1 MCLCGKSCK
10 FDTMLKANRFKFLV
24 LAAVFFLLAF
34 KHPFYLGVTDL
45 KYNEK
50 EKSLQG
56 SVKLFTNDLE
66 GALKKNHKN
75 TVDLINVKNK
85 EAVTI
90 ILYDYLK
97 KHFELKVNDKKINYK
112 LIGFE
117 REEESVFMYL
127 EFDKS
132 ELPKKVEVDNTLLY
146 DHLKEQINIVEI
158 EVNNFKKSLKCT
170 NPEKNF
176 NFEF

>member
-1 MCLCGKSCK
+1 
-10 FDTMLKANRFKFLV
+10 MLRANSFKFFIMV
-24 LAAVFFLLAF
+24 GAFFLMAF
-34 KHPFYLGVTDL
+34 KHPFYLGVTAL
-45 KYNEK
+45 VYNAK

-66 GALKKNHKN
+66 GALKKAHNN

-97 KHFELKVNDKKINYK
+97 KHFELKVDDKKVAYK

-117 REEESVFMYL
+117 REEEAVLMYI
-127 EFDKS
+127 EFDKT
-132 ELPKKVEVDNTLLY
+132 ETPKKIEVDNTLLY

-158 EVNNFKKSLKCT
+158 EVNNSKKSLKCT

-176 NFEF
+176 KFSFLDQ

>member
-1 MCLCGKSCK
+1 
-10 FDTMLKANRFKFLV
+10 MLKANTFKFLV
-24 LAAVFFLLAF
+24 LASVFFLLAF
-34 KHPFYLGVTDL
+34 KHPFYLGVIDL
-45 KYNEK
+45 KYNDK

-66 GALKKNHKN
+66 GALKKSHKN

-85 EAVTI
+85 ESVTT

-117 REEESVFMYL
+117 REEESVLMYL

-132 ELPKKVEVDNTLLY
+132 ETPKKVEVDNTLLY

-158 EVNNFKKSLKCT
+158 EVNNSKKSLKCT
-170 NPEKNF
+170 NPEKNSK
-176 NFEF
+176 FEFLDQ

>member
-1 MCLCGKSCK
+1 MLCG
-10 FDTMLKANRFKFLV
+10 
-24 LAAVFFLLAF
+24 F
-34 KHPFYLGVTDL
+34 KHPFYLGVIDL
-45 KYNEK
+45 VYNAK

-66 GALKKNHKN
+66 GALKKVHNN

-85 EAVTI
+85 ESVTT

-97 KHFELKVNDKKINYK
+97 KHFELKVNGKKINYK

-117 REEESVFMYL
+117 REEEAVLMYV

-132 ELPKKVEVDNTLLY
+132 ETPKKIEVDNTLLH

-158 EVNNFKKSLKCT
+158 EVNNSKKSLKCT
-170 NPEKNF
+170 NPEKNSK
-176 NFEF
+176 FEFLDQ

>member
-1 MCLCGKSCK
+1 
-10 FDTMLKANRFKFLV
+10 MLKSKAFKFLV
-24 LAAVFFLLAF
+24 LVSVFFTLAF
-34 KHPFYLGVTDL
+34 KHPFYLGVIDL
-45 KYNEK
+45 VYNAK

-66 GALKKNHKN
+66 GALKKVHNN

-85 EAVTI
+85 ESVTT

-97 KHFELKVNDKKINYK
+97 KHFELKVNDKKISYK

-117 REEESVFMYL
+117 REEESVLMYV

-132 ELPKKVEVDNTLLY
+132 ETPKKIEVDNTLLY

-158 EVNNFKKSLKCT
+158 EVNNSKKSLKCT
-170 NPEKNF
+170 NPEKNSK
-176 NFEF
+176 FEFVDQ